1 MSAGGHGS
9 GNGSSDD
16 SPRTPSVLPDAP
28 TPPRSIGQSSKRS
41 SREQSVCSPRKKSS
55 KTTSL
60 DDCIQDLDTLVQ
72 DYKRRKSS
80 RELEN
85 EEMAK
90 VHKILRE
97 DGFSESDLYFAQAT
111 NLCTD
116 KMHRSSF
123 LNFQSKEGRMNYVKY
138 SLDMMHLQSK

>member
-1 MSAGGHGS
+1 
-9 GNGSSDD
+9 
-16 SPRTPSVLPDAP
+16 LPDAP

-60 DDCIQDLDTLVQ
+60 DEGIQDLDTLVQ
-72 DYKRRKSS
+72 DYKRLKSS
-80 RELEN
+80 RGLEN

-111 NLCTD
+111 NLCID

-123 LNFQSKEGRMNYVKY
+123 QDYLP
-138 SLDMMHLQSK
+138 